1 MDMISPTLDSLRTA
15 LHLLGVAVWV
25 GGQIV
30 LAGIVPAVRGVSRDA
45 TLLMARGF
53 ARLAWP
59 SLLLVVFTG
68 VWAFA
73 DIDPAERGSAYST
86 TFGIKMLLVAVTA
99 GSAVVH
105 SQGTSKAAKAL
116 GGALGLVSALAAAY
130 LGVLMA
136 HVGT

>member
-25 GGQIV
+25 GGQVV
-30 LAGIVPAVRGVSRDA
+30 LAGIVPAVRGVSREV
-45 TLLMARGF
+45 TILVARRF
-53 ARLAWP
+53 AWLAWP
-59 SLLLVVFTG
+59 ALLLIVFTG

-73 DIDPAERGSAYST
+73 DIDPAGRGSAYST
-86 TFGIKMLLVAVTA
+86 TFGVKMLLVALTA

-105 SQGTSKAAKAL
+105 SQGTSKAAKAV
-116 GGALGLVSALAAAY
+116 GGALGLLSALAAAY

-136 HVGT
+136 HVGS

>member
-45 TLLMARGF
+45 TVLMARGF

-73 DIDPAERGSAYST
+73 DIDPAEIPRAKYD
-86 TFGIKMLLVAVTA
+86 FDVTGHYA
-99 GSAVVH
+99 RPDVFELTVD
-105 SQGTSKAAKAL
+105 TRAKTP
-116 GGALGLVSALAAAY
+116 VREI
-130 LGVLMA
+130 
-136 HVGT
+136 

>member
-1 MDMISPTLDSLRTA
+1 MDMISPTLDSIRTA

-25 GGQIV
+25 GGQVV
-30 LAGIVPAVRGVSRDA
+30 LAGIVPVVRGVSREA
-45 TLLMARGF
+45 TILVARRF
-53 ARLAWP
+53 ARMAWP

-73 DIDPAERGSAYST
+73 DIDPAERGTAYST

-99 GSAVVH
+99 ASAVVH
-105 SQGTSKAAKAL
+105 SQGTSKQAKAI
-116 GGALGLVSALAAAY
+116 GGALGLLSALAAAY

-136 HVGT
+136 HVGA

>member
-1 MDMISPTLDSLRTA
+1 MISPTLDSLRTA

-30 LAGIVPAVRGVSRDA
+30 LAGIVPAVRGVSREA
-45 TLLMARGF
+45 ALLMARSF
-53 ARLAWP
+53 SRLAWP
-59 SLLLVVFTG
+59 ALLVVVFTG

-73 DIDPAERGSAYST
+73 DIDPAERGTAYST

-99 GSAVVH
+99 ASAVIH
-105 SQGTSKAAKAL
+105 SQGTSKMAKAL
-116 GGALGLVSALAAAY
+116 GGALGLLSGLAAAY

-136 HVGT
+136 HVGA